1 MAELKIRAAKALMK
15 LGPQEGEDTLSAAD
29 VRYLRD
35 FNDADPP
42 TRRSIMLDM
51 AQARYETAQLV
62 PYASYFGSHDIGR
75 WLAGLDVMDFGCG
88 NGGLARAIC
97 ETYDPASMTGLDVDA
112 DRIDSAQAYFDAAGL
127 PGRFVAYEG
136 LEIPFADDSFDTAYC
151 FDVFEH
157 IPDLAGSLRELYRV
171 LRPGGHILTVF
182 PGYYHPKEHHLF
194 LVTRTP
200 FVHYLFGRQTLGQAY
215 QELVDERGDR
225 ARWYRR
231 DFPAF
236 LPWERSFMIN
246 GMSKRRF
253 RALARRNGF
262 EIELDY
268 PLALG
273 ETGKIRRRH
282 PILGLPVPLI
292 KVAARVPVLEEA
304 FTHRIVMALRKPRS
318 GGRGGARGSGFG
330 APGPAGQGDA

>member
-1 MAELKIRAAKALMK
+1 
-15 LGPQEGEDTLSAAD
+15 
-29 VRYLRD
+29 
-35 FNDADPP
+35 
-42 TRRSIMLDM
+42 
-51 AQARYETAQLV
+51 
-62 PYASYFGSHDIGR
+62 
-75 WLAGLDVMDFGCG
+75 
-88 NGGLARAIC
+88 
-97 ETYDPASMTGLDVDA
+97 
-112 DRIDSAQAYFDAAGL
+112 
-127 PGRFVAYEG
+127 
-136 LEIPFADDSFDTAYC
+136 
-151 FDVFEH
+151 
-157 IPDLAGSLRELYRV
+157 
-171 LRPGGHILTVF
+171 
-182 PGYYHPKEHHLF
+182 
-194 LVTRTP
+194 
-200 FVHYLFGRQTLGQAY
+200 
-215 QELVDERGDR
+215 
-225 ARWYRR
+225 
-231 DFPAF
+231 
-236 LPWERSFMIN
+236 MIN